1 MHRVL
6 SRDLW
11 KTVTAVSKK
20 AKHRQAAIAY
30 VTEDYLNLHSGDVLV
45 VDASQATIR
54 SGGTDARLL
63 HDLHQRGVVLYTCAD
78 LHAKVMLLDDIAVV
92 GSANM
97 SQSSGSMVEAAI
109 ITDQSSIVSGVASFI
124 EQLKRASH
132 RLTAPMIAELCK
144 IEVVRRG
151 GFGGTQQGKRKNP
164 IKRLGNQTWLV
175 GVREHVRQPTAEEQ
189 RRIVQA
195 AEKLDTEVDEL
206 SWLRWQADT
215 RFARE
220 CREGDQLIQIW
231 KRAGAKRLIVYP
243 AVRVLL
249 KQKSATHTRFY
260 LGEPLTQYSE
270 LPLGRFKQILSD
282 LEYPRKVGPSIAQL
296 VHPEMAHAIEKAWRL
311 AAKSL
316 S

>member
-1 MHRVL
+1 MQHVL
-6 SRDLW
+6 SCDLW
-11 KTVTAVSKK
+11 KSVTALSKK
-20 AKHRQAAIAY
+20 AKHRQGAIAY
-30 VTEDYLNLHSGDVLV
+30 VTEDYLNLRSGDVLI
-45 VDASQATIR
+45 VDASEATIR

-63 HDLHQRGVVLYTCAD
+63 HDLHQRGVVLYNCAD

-124 EQLKRASH
+124 EQLKRARY

-144 IEVVRRG
+144 IEAVRRG

-175 GVREHVRQPTAEEQ
+175 GVSEIVRQSDAQEQ
-189 RRIVQA
+189 RRIAHA
-195 AEKLDTEVDEL
+195 ADKLETEVDKL
-206 SWLRWQADT
+206 SWLRWKADS

-220 CREGDQLIQIW
+220 CRQGDQLIQIW

-243 AVRVLL
+243 SVRVLL

-260 LGEPLTQYSE
+260 LGEPSTRYSE
-270 LPLGRFKQILSD
+270 LPWGRFKQILSD
-282 LEYPRKVGPSIAQL
+282 LAYPKKVGPSIAQL

-311 AAKSL
+311 ATESL
-316 S
+316 R

>member
-6 SRDLW
+6 SSDLW
-11 KTVTAVSKK
+11 KSVTAVSNK

-30 VTEDYLNLHSGDVLV
+30 VTEDYLNLRSGDVLI
-45 VDASQATIR
+45 VDASEATIR

-63 HDLHQRGVVLYTCAD
+63 QDLHRRGVALYHCAD

-97 SQSSGSMVEAAI
+97 SQSSGSLVEAAI

-124 EQLKRASH
+124 EQLKRARH
-132 RLTAPMIAELCK
+132 RLTAPKIAELCK
-144 IEVVRRG
+144 IEV
-151 GFGGTQQGKRKNP
+151 
-164 IKRLGNQTWLV
+164 L
-175 GVREHVRQPTAEEQ
+175 
-189 RRIVQA
+189 
-195 AEKLDTEVDEL
+195 
-206 SWLRWQADT
+206 ADS

-231 KRAGAKRLIVYP
+231 KRTGAKRLIVYP

-249 KQKSATHTRFY
+249 KQKSATLTRFY
-260 LGEPLTQYSE
+260 LGEPSTRYSE
-270 LPLGRFKQILSD
+270 LPWGRFKQLLSD
-282 LEYPRKVGPSIAQL
+282 LDYPKKVGPSIAQL
-296 VHPEMAHAIEKAWRL
+296 VDPEMAYAIEKAWRL

-316 S
+316 N